1 MDAPPVQYVKT
12 SDGYD
17 IAYAVSGE
25 GRPFVLMP
33 NLSAWN
39 TEQLWRHPTFG
50 AGFGALASRFHL
62 IQYDARGTGNSTRGL
77 KPDHSYEGYILDLEA
92 VVQRLGLED
101 FVIEAQIT
109 GAHAALRYLTR
120 HPGQV
125 AGLILR
131 SPMPVAGAVGLK
143 NWEGVYTNQWEAYLR
158 HGLSIFW
165 PGDVEDWVKF
175 YGENTSQANFI
186 LASQTIINSHVEEIL
201 PLISTPVLVIT
212 PRNMPNPPFLDNSR
226 AYASL
231 ITNSQLILY
240 DHDFWDILSTGG
252 PGKPSALSIIEGF
265 VAGLPPAGNRP
276 TAPPTTAALPDGLSE
291 RELQVLRLL
300 ASGKSNP
307 EIAKEL
313 FITRNTVQNHV
324 GSILIKTNLTNRA
337 QAAVYARDHGIG

>member
-17 IAYAVSGE
+17 IAFSVSGE

-33 NLSAWN
+33 NLTASN

-62 IQYDARGTGNSTRGL
+62 IQYDSRGTGNSTRGL
-77 KPDHSYEGYILDLEA
+77 KPDHSWNRYVLDLEA
-92 VVQRLGLED
+92 VVQRLHLEY
-101 FVIEAQIT
+101 FVIDAEIT
-109 GAHAALRYLTR
+109 AAHTALRYMTR
-120 HPGQV
+120 HPDQV

-131 SPMPVAGAVGLK
+131 SPIPVAGAVGLK
-143 NWEGVYTNQWEAYLR
+143 NWENVYTNAWEMYLR
-158 HGLSIFW
+158 QALPIFY

-175 YGENTSQANFI
+175 YGENISHADYI
-186 LASQTIINSHVEEIL
+186 LAAQAIINSQVEEIL
-201 PLISTPVLVIT
+201 PLISTPVLIIT

-252 PGKPSALSIIEGF
+252 PGKPSALSLIEGF
-265 VAGLPPAGNRP
+265 VAGLPPAGDRP
-276 TAPPTTAALPDGLSE
+276 TAPPATTALPDGLSE
-291 RELQVLRLL
+291 RELEVLRLM
-300 ASGKSNP
+300 AAGMSNP

-313 FITRNTVQNHV
+313 FISRNTVQNHV
-324 GSILIKTNLTNRA
+324 GSILIKTNLKNRA
-337 QAAVYARDHGIG
+337 QAAVYAEQRGLT